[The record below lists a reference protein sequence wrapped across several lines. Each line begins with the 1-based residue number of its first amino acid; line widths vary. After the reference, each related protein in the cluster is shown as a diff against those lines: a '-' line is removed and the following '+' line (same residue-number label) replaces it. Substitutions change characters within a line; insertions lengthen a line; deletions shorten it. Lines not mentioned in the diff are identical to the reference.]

1 MGLCTG
7 DGLSLRIINM
17 EKISKEEYLR
27 SLEIADQFDEDDQ
40 VDNDQG
46 DGDLSE
52 AERLAAHA
60 DSPTVRSSD
69 GKHVGSERERPR
81 VLTAPQAMFAQGLI
95 RGLTFRQAYR
105 EAYPMQ
111 TGTDS
116 TITTS
121 AYRLSRDPRIAAMLA
136 DALDETAEHLA
147 EDRAATQR
155 FVMRQLVHHAKAAK
169 QEGTKLKALEL
180 LGKSAGL
187 FTHSDADKAEPVTA
201 EQLKRELGQH
211 LKLVRVPKS
220 KAVSS
225 V

>member
-1 MGLCTG
+1 
-7 DGLSLRIINM
+7 M

-40 VDNDQG
+40 VDNDQS
-46 DGDLSE
+46 DGELSE

-60 DSPTVRSSD
+60 DSPAVRSSD

-81 VLTAPQAMFAQGLI
+81 VLTAPQAQFAQGLI

-187 FTHSDADKAEPVTA
+187 FTHSDADKSEPVTA

-220 KAVSS
+220 KAVQS